1 MKQRTWLV
9 VNIVV
14 AVVFAAF
21 VIFGV
26 AKRYTATT
34 PSPAPDAVL
43 ESPPVSEEKMTP
55 PTPESDFLDSGEW
68 NTYHGDSALR
78 GVATSEWT
86 PPLSVRWRLKAGGPV
101 RQTPVVSNDRVFVA
115 TARGEILSA
124 DLHGNLAWSRELQK
138 GVAPDGH
145 PLRHRIDAP
154 IACFDDVL
162 LVGTADGTLFALE
175 THAGE
180 ERWQHKLDG
189 TILGTPNYR
198 AADPA
203 ESSASGSVYVLQ
215 QSDGVLV
222 CLDAATGR
230 ERWRGEAV
238 DRSDASPSLSNEA
251 IVFGSCAAALH
262 VFDPNTGDHLR
273 DIEIDPDSQVAGGV
287 ALVDGRVVSGSR
299 SGKIIEADI
308 ASGETIWVN
317 EASEA
322 EIFATPAVTADWVV
336 AADYDGIVYGLDRE
350 TGEVRWKFD
359 TEGMPL
365 SPVIAG
371 DKVIVSADGTLFM
384 LALGDGELLWSL
396 TIADEITSPAVVQ
409 RHILVGA
416 EDGAVV
422 ALTEGHGKES

>member
-1 MKQRTWLV
+1 MKQRTWLT
-9 VNIVV
+9 ILIAV
-14 AVVFAAF
+14 AVVFVAF
-21 VIFGV
+21 VLFTI
-26 AKRYTATT
+26 ARRYSVTR
-34 PSPAPDAVL
+34 PSPASDAVL
-43 ESPPVSEEKMTP
+43 QSSPISGKKLTP
-55 PTPESDFLDSGEW
+55 ASTANDLLDSGAW

-101 RQTPVVSNDRVFVA
+101 RQTPVVCNDRVFVA

-145 PLRHRIDAP
+145 PMRHRIDAP
-154 IACFDDVL
+154 IACFDDLL

-175 THAGE
+175 THTGE
-180 ERWQHKLDG
+180 ERWQHKLEG
-189 TILGTPNYR
+189 PILGTPNYR
-198 AADPA
+198 TADPA
-203 ESSASGSVYVLQ
+203 GSRASGSVYVLQ

-230 ERWRGEAV
+230 ERWRSEAV
-238 DRSDASPSLSNEA
+238 DRSDASPSVSDGA
-251 IVFGSCAAALH
+251 VVFGSCAAALH
-262 VFDPNTGDHLR
+262 VFDSRSGDHLR

-287 ALVDGRVVSGSR
+287 ALAGGRVVSGSR
-299 SGKIIEADI
+299 SGKILEADI
-308 ASGETIWVN
+308 ASGETIWVT
-317 EASEA
+317 EAGEA

-384 LALGDGELLWSL
+384 LALDDGALLWSL
-396 TIADEITSPAVVQ
+396 SIADEITSPAVVQ
-409 RHILVGA
+409 RHILAGS
-416 EDGAVV
+416 EDGTVV
-422 ALTEGHGKES
+422 ALTKDGEES